1 MYTSTSAQGEAAKL
15 RYGCYNHGASAMFPP
30 RSDKLLLSIC
40 LYGWPVAL
48 CSLAILAELWS
59 AMLERRRRRNSRQQG
74 FDVLFK

>member
-1 MYTSTSAQGEAAKL
+1 
-15 RYGCYNHGASAMFPP
+15 MFLP

-48 CSLAILAELWS
+48 CSLAIMAELWS

-74 FDVLFK
+74 FDVLLK